1 MRKFPSVED
10 KRELINTCRP
20 PAPPAAGGRVQ
31 FWRRLTCCSPYALHT
46 EGSSKLPT
54 AASVSPHPL
63 LVLLTCSHLCTQLT
77 LYQHGLNYTDL
88 LICGFFSMNTC
99 IVFDLQL
106 GVHGYEG
113 PTMYIDLHHFIRDLS
128 IYRFWYLRES

>member
-1 MRKFPSVED
+1 
-10 KRELINTCRP
+10 
-20 PAPPAAGGRVQ
+20 
-31 FWRRLTCCSPYALHT
+31 
-46 EGSSKLPT
+46 
-54 AASVSPHPL
+54 
-63 LVLLTCSHLCTQLT
+63 
-77 LYQHGLNYTDL
+77 
-88 LICGFFSMNTC
+88 MNTS